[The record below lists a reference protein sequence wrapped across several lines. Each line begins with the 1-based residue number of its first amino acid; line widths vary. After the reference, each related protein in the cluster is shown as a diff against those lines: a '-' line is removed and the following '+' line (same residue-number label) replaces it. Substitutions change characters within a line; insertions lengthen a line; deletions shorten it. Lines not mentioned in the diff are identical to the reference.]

1 MYCSWWIWP
10 SWLRRQIVVLKIVGS
25 IPTIHPT
32 ILEVPSTSFLFFAR
46 VAELADAPDSKSGGR
61 KIVWVQVPS
70 LAPQNLLLLQ
80 SFIFHKFVII

>member
-1 MYCSWWIWP
+1 MWWVWP

-32 ILEVPSTSFLFFAR
+32 IFRSAWHFFFIYAR

-70 LAPQNLLLLQ
+70 LAPEKLYLSVLNCILLEMA
-80 SFIFHKFVII
+80 